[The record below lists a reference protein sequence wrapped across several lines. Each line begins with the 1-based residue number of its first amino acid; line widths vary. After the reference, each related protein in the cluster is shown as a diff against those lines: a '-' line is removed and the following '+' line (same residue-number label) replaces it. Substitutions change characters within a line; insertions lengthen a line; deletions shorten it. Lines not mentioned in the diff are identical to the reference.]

1 MSRAQLTST
10 VEQNTGGAVAP
21 FLAGKNKI
29 INGDFGV
36 WQRGTSF
43 TLNGSGANY
52 TADRW
57 IVQAA
62 NNLVASQVAFD
73 YSSSPASDKLPIS
86 GYSGTYFLRF
96 VRSTSTGSDYVYQK
110 IEDVHTFAGQ
120 TVTISFWA
128 KASSAITAGWEI
140 DQNFGSGGST
150 GVSVFGSINIG
161 TSWNRYSITTTL
173 GSIVGKTI
181 GAGSYLLPALQIY
194 NTSGN
199 ITFDIWGW
207 QIEAGSVA
215 TPFTTASNTFQGELA
230 LCQRYLPAVYG
241 AIGVGYNTLPGMAYG
256 TNTSVWSFSFPVTP
270 RVPPTGITVNNSS
283 GTINALAINTPTAI
297 TPSFD
302 QAGLYS
308 ADIVGSHTIT
318 AGQGSRLYVSAGASI
333 LFTGCEL

>member
-10 VEQNTGGAVAP
+10 DQQNSGGAVAP
-21 FLAGKNKI
+21 FVAGKNKFI
-29 INGDFGV
+29 SGDFGI

-120 TVTISFWA
+120 TVTFSFWA

-140 DQNFGSGGST
+140 DQSFGSGGST

-181 GAGSYLLPALQIY
+181 GANSNLLPALQIS

-199 ITFDIWGW
+199 ITFDTWGW

-215 TPFTTASNTFQGELA
+215 TPFTTASGTLQGELA
-230 LCQRYLPAVYG
+230 LVQRYYVRWSGNQLYGQFGIGFGRASGATADVLFNCPVTMRATPQVVDYANLQLNVPGSSGATVTNIVASDEMHTLGGTVIVTASVTSGKVYFLG
-241 AIGVGYNTLPGMAYG
+241 A
-256 TNTSVWSFSFPVTP
+256 NTSTSAY
-270 RVPPTGITVNNSS
+270 I
-283 GTINALAINTPTAI
+283 
-297 TPSFD
+297 
-302 QAGLYS
+302 GLS
-308 ADIVGSHTIT
+308 A
-318 AGQGSRLYVSAGASI
+318 
-333 LFTGCEL
+333 EL